1 MVTYWRGLRASEVGQ
16 IPLSSWTMAKS
27 PFSRTSAAP
36 AGGGYSAN
44 DAWVSICM
52 FTHTWYNRHVW
63 LELGVQGAWRPGK
76 SLSCEYRELP
86 RPKAYR
92 KSLILRL
99 ANLSKL

>member
-44 DAWVSICM
+44 DACFQSVCLL
-52 FTHTWYNRHVW
+52 TH
-63 LELGVQGAWRPGK
+63 GIIAMSG
-76 SLSCEYRELP
+76 
-86 RPKAYR
+86 
-92 KSLILRL
+92 
-99 ANLSKL
+99 